1 MAADEGTTR
10 RRANELGP
18 TGQAVAVNVARIRN
32 ALGMS
37 TYRLSE
43 ILADLGRPIAA
54 SAISKIE
61 GGTRR
66 VDTDDLMA
74 LAVAFDV
81 PPAAILLPPV
91 AEGRMALLD
100 GYEDEAAKIWNWAE
114 SSWPLRVPAEDDG
127 EYWNAW
133 QSRSKPPGRRQFR
146 ATGAVPATA
155 TVRVGRPAAEESRSA
170 SRQFFEETAAKNK
183 ARRDEDAPP
192 AE

>member
-1 MAADEGTTR
+1 MAADEGATR

-32 ALGMS
+32 SLGMS

-61 GGTRR
+61 GGSRR
-66 VDTDDLMA
+66 VDADDLMA

-81 PPAAILLPPV
+81 PPSALLLPPV
-91 AEGRMALLD
+91 AGDDSVPVLYDYNEDAALLW
-100 GYEDEAAKIWNWAE
+100 EWAE
-114 SSWPLRVPAEDDG
+114 GNVPLRLPDGDDG

-133 QSRSKPPGRRQFR
+133 QTRAKPPGRRTYRQSAGVD
-146 ATGAVPATA
+146 ATTE
-155 TVRVGRPAAEESRSA
+155 GRIARL
-170 SRQFFEETAAKNK
+170 AKYTGLGQ
-183 ARRDEDAPP
+183 RPP